1 MPGLTYTLKADA
13 TGIEKG
19 LRTAKQKVAQF
30 QNDVS
35 AMDAKAAKRREI
47 ETAKAS
53 RLNSLKFGMGA
64 MQVQDIAVGIQGGQK
79 AATIVMQQG
88 TQLLSMFGPQGAIA
102 GAVLGIGTLLVTSL
116 MKGPDEIKKMDEA
129 SKGLFRNIS
138 ENSAQRDIEGLA
150 KNMEEAAIK
159 IAEIRTQLA
168 PKQGRV
174 FHTQSS
180 INEMNE
186 MGRQIDDLKASQVS
200 AEKRILEIATENM
213 KVARLRA
220 DGEEDAADA
229 LETQLKLKREMER
242 IDALKLSPKNTAI
255 LKQQAEERIT
265 IAQRVKE
272 NKERADLE
280 KEQQAEEEKI
290 AKEGLE
296 RMQEEQN
303 ERTRIAQ
310 KQADDEARIREQGAN
325 EFTAAEKKKKD
336 AIESRFTL
344 DQKLELAKE
353 RVREAQKAALAA
365 RGTVGMEAAE
375 AKLAEAQGGLM
386 DVREEQIQRIMGGST
401 SAAAAAR
408 ADRRE
413 QRARARAQR
422 ILQKRQDIRDM
433 DAKAR
438 GEWAKP
444 AEMNLVPAAGKDPVE
459 NAVNEGNKVLNKLE
473 QELVKLN
480 QRLTVA

>member
-13 TGIEKG
+13 TGIDKG
-19 LRTAKQKVAQF
+19 LQTAKQKVAQF

-35 AMDAKAAKRREI
+35 AMEAKAVKRREL

-116 MKGPDEIKKMDEA
+116 MKGTDEIKKMDEA

-150 KNMEEAAIK
+150 KNMEDAAIK

-242 IDALKLSPKNTAI
+242 IDALKLSPQNTQI

-265 IAQRVKE
+265 LAQRVKE

-336 AIESRFTL
+336 AIEARFTL
-344 DQKLELAKE
+344 DQRLELAKE
-353 RVREAQKAALAA
+353 RVRKAQKAALAA
-365 RGTVGMEAAE
+365 RGTVGQEAAE
-375 AKLAEAQGGLM
+375 ARLAEAQGGLM
-386 DVREEQIQRIMGGST
+386 DVREQQIQRIMGGST
-401 SAAAAAR
+401 SAAAAQR
-408 ADRRE
+408 AERRE
-413 QRARARAQR
+413 QRARARAER
-422 ILQKRQDIRDM
+422 ILDKRQAIRDA
-433 DAKAR
+433 DAAAR
-438 GEWAKP
+438 GEKP
-444 AEMNLVPAAGKDPVE
+444 KAAEVNVQAGPKKDPE
-459 NAVNEGNKVLNKLE
+459 PQKQTKLLDQIE
-473 QELVKLN
+473 KELTKLN

>member
-116 MKGPDEIKKMDEA
+116 MKGTDEIKKMDEA

>member
-116 MKGPDEIKKMDEA
+116 MKGTDEIKKMDEA

-401 SAAAAAR
+401 SEAAAQR

-444 AEMNLVPAAGKDPVE
+444 AEMNLQGPQKKDPE
-459 NAVNEGNKVLNKLE
+459 PEKQTKLLDNIE
-473 QELVKLN
+473 KELTKLN

>member
-13 TGIEKG
+13 TGIDKG
-19 LRTAKQKVAQF
+19 LQTAKQKVAQF

-35 AMDAKAAKRREI
+35 AMEAKAVKRREL

-116 MKGPDEIKKMDEA
+116 MKGTDEIKKMDEA

-150 KNMEEAAIK
+150 KNMEESAIK

-220 DGEEDAADA
+220 NGEEDAADA
-229 LETQLKLKREMER
+229 LETQLKLKQEMER
-242 IDALKLSPKNTAI
+242 IDALKLSPQNTQI

-265 IAQRVKE
+265 LAQRVKE

-290 AKEGLE
+290 AKEGIE

-336 AIESRFTL
+336 AIEARFTL
-344 DQKLELAKE
+344 EQRIELAKE
-353 RVREAQKAALAA
+353 RVRKAQKAAQAA
-365 RGTVGMEAAE
+365 RGTVGQEAAE
-375 AKLAEAQGGLM
+375 ARLAEAQGGLM
-386 DVREEQIQRIMGGST
+386 DVREQQIQRIMGGST
-401 SAAAAAR
+401 SAAAAQR
-408 ADRRE
+408 AERRE
-413 QRARARAQR
+413 QRARARAER

-444 AEMNLVPAAGKDPVE
+444 AEMNLQGPQKKDPE
-459 NAVNEGNKVLNKLE
+459 PEKQTKLLDNIE
-473 QELVKLN
+473 KELTKLN

>member
-19 LRTAKQKVAQF
+19 LQTAKQKVAQF

-35 AMDAKAAKRREI
+35 AMDAKAAKRREL

-116 MKGPDEIKKMDEA
+116 MKGTDEIKKMDEA

-242 IDALKLSPKNTAI
+242 IDALKLSPQNTQI

-265 IAQRVKE
+265 LAQRVKE

-303 ERTRIAQ
+303 ERTKIAQ

-336 AIESRFTL
+336 AIEARFTL
-344 DQKLELAKE
+344 EQRLELAKE
-353 RVREAQKAALAA
+353 RVRKAQKAAQVA
-365 RGTVGMEAAE
+365 RGTVGQEAAE
-375 AKLAEAQGGLM
+375 ARLAEAQGGLM

-401 SAAAAAR
+401 SAAAAQR
-408 ADRRE
+408 AERRE
-413 QRARARAQR
+413 QRARARAER
-422 ILQKRQDIRDM
+422 ILDKRQKIRDA
-433 DAKAR
+433 DAAAR
-438 GEWAKP
+438 GEKARP

-459 NAVNEGNKVLNKLE
+459 NAVNEGNKVLNKVE